1 MPQILIEKE
10 ARDVLDKNNIQLL
23 KKVSRGLNRSASN
36 PNADYVLY
44 AIMKGNDIL
53 FKFSTRTTLKE
64 DELSTSTLG
73 TEVIEKCLE
82 CASGKDYN
90 EQGEF
95 LYAAM
100 SRYLNPQSEME
111 AQEFE
116 EICHDLS
123 HYNVS
128 NDPSTGLP
136 AYSINIALLEENREL
151 LTKSLEEL
159 KAIESAR
166 ATQKQ

>member
-10 ARDVLDKNNIQLL
+10 ARDVLDKNNIKLL
-23 KKVSRGLNRSASN
+23 KKVSRGLERSANN

-44 AIMKGNDIL
+44 AIMKDNDVI
-53 FKFSTRTTLKE
+53 FKFSTRTTVKE

-73 TEVIEKCLE
+73 IEVIEKCLE
-82 CASGKDYN
+82 CASGEEYN
-90 EQGEF
+90 NQGEF

-116 EICHDLS
+116 EICHDLG
-123 HYNVS
+123 HFNVS
-128 NDPSTGLP
+128 NDLSTGLP
-136 AYSINIALLEENREL
+136 SYVIDIALLEENREL

-159 KAIESAR
+159 KAIEASR
-166 ATQKQ
+166 ASQKQ